1 MLTMDTFLNSSAQH
15 SAFYLLDEE
24 FSYRSSL
31 EFHNY
36 AKKGENDKICE
47 AEPLP
52 SEKHLDKHTCD
63 VCHGTFYLPFFL
75 KSHKCIN
82 CEEKTF
88 DCKYCDLKFHHPTG
102 LYSHVRLKHNSLACK
117 VCGTEFPT
125 ENALRVHQIV
135 HYTDHRPFK
144 CNECDAS
151 FKREAFLGRHKILVH
166 NGGTK
171 CYTCDICQQT
181 FSDVNG
187 LMMHSHPHSRKENL
201 GCHICGKQVTNIPV
215 LTSRMALHGHEH
227 LFYCDTCTKML
238 IYDIRYSNK

>member
-1 MLTMDTFLNSSAQH
+1 MWSWTTSFWKTPRQAYLWRVPWEFLSS
-15 SAFYLLDEE
+15 
-24 FSYRSSL
+24 
-31 EFHNY
+31 
-36 AKKGENDKICE
+36 
-47 AEPLP
+47 
-52 SEKHLDKHTCD
+52 
-63 VCHGTFYLPFFL
+63 FFL
-75 KSHKCIN
+75 KSHKCIIS

-238 IYDIRYSNK
+238 IYDIRYSNKWDSDLFFGQVLYFSDYYTGFSSL